1 MQSITCRSVRSASS
15 AFKTFLFVLG
25 CDQAKPKRGSKTD
38 RVLSRSGRGKPYGV
52 CCRKRGWAASRGD
65 KGRTLGLLGVFPH
78 LPDGVDSGT
87 LLTFGLLV
95 SGLSPHCSPPCH
107 RAAALRRAG
116 QGEGGCS
123 NRRTGY
129 WYPAHRRPGLSRN
142 LPTRDEEFCTHPAL
156 IGCKKRPSI
165 DVALAALAR

>member
-15 AFKTFLFVLG
+15 AFKTFLFVPG

-65 KGRTLGLLGVFPH
+65 KGRTLRLLGVFPH
-78 LPDGVDSGT
+78 LPDGVDSGNPPS
-87 LLTFGLLV
+87 FWPSGLRLV
-95 SGLSPHCSPPCH
+95 SALFSALPPGS
-107 RAAALRRAG
+107 RAPPGRTAD
-116 QGEGGCS
+116 GGCS